1 VKALAVSLRKG
12 DRNPNSH
19 VKLSKVLFRRMLLG
33 NEENK
38 IGVLKTCQA
47 DNQYLI
53 DCKNTITSPTQN
65 EIEHNRED
73 LARLYPLQ
81 AVAS

>member
-1 VKALAVSLRKG
+1 
-12 DRNPNSH
+12 
-19 VKLSKVLFRRMLLG
+19 MLLG
-33 NEENK
+33 DEENK
-38 IGVLKTCQA
+38 IGVFKTCQA

-53 DCKNTITSPTQN
+53 DCKNTIASLTQN

-73 LARLYPLQ
+73 LARFYPLQ